1 MKITVINRDISVN
14 AVKVVSISGSSVF
27 LVGDTQSIHCSSA
40 FDSVIEYTQSAPDQ
54 VKKRQLT
61 YAHLTHT
68 RCLYQ
73 QSV

>member
-1 MKITVINRDISVN
+1 MQITVINRDISVN

-54 VKKRQLT
+54 VKKG
-61 YAHLTHT
+61 
-68 RCLYQ
+68 
-73 QSV
+73 S